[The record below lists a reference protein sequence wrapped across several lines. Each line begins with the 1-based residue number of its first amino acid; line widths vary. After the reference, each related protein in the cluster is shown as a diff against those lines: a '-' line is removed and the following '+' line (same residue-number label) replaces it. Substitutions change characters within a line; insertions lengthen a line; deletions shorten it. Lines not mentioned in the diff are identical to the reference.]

1 MSSSATTL
9 LDSFSVLADHTRC
22 RMLALLDQQELTV
35 SELCA
40 VTQLP
45 QSTVSRHLKTLADAG
60 WVTSRRDGTSRY
72 YALAPQDADPARAQ
86 VWQLTRAQLAGRAG
100 AEQDARRLSSVLAER
115 SHTSQQF
122 FATAAAEWDHLRED
136 LFGGHASLHAL
147 LGLLPSDWVIGDL
160 GCGTGVVLSTL
171 APHVSRVIGVDA
183 SDEMLASARARAVH
197 LANVDLRRGSLEA
210 LPLPDAVLDAA
221 VMMLVLHHVP
231 APALALAEAARVLKP
246 GGRLLIV
253 DMAPH
258 EREDYR
264 QQMGHVWLGFSD
276 DHLRRLLDLAGFT
289 SPRIVA
295 LAPDTDAKGPA
306 LFAATAANSDV
317 RVSKFEPRSGD
328 GLGGTQNLNLGTPEP
343 RTEPSTSEPRTQNR

>member
-1 MSSSATTL
+1 MAAVAPSL

-22 RMLALLDQQELTV
+22 RMLVLLDRQELTV

-45 QSTVSRHLKTLADAG
+45 QSTVSRHLKTLSDAG

-72 YALAPQDADPARAQ
+72 YALAPQDAEPARAQ
-86 VWQLTRAQLAGRAG
+86 IWQLTRGQLSTRAG
-100 AEQDARRLSSVLAER
+100 ADQDARRLARVLADR
-115 SHTSQQF
+115 SQTSQQF
-122 FATAAAEWDHLRED
+122 FAAAAAEWDRLREE

-147 LGLLPSDWVIGDL
+147 LGLLPAEWVVGDL
-160 GCGTGVVLSTL
+160 GCGTGVVLSML

-183 SDEMLASARARAVH
+183 SDEMLASARARTHHV
-197 LANVDLRRGSLEA
+197 ANVDLRRGSLDA
-210 LPLPDAVLDAA
+210 LPLPDASLDAA

-231 APALALAEAARVLKP
+231 APALALAEAARVLRP

-258 EREDYR
+258 EREEYR

-276 DHLRRLLDLAGFT
+276 DQLRRLLEQAGFV

-306 LFAATAANSDV
+306 LFAATAANS
-317 RVSKFEPRSGD
+317 EP
-328 GLGGTQNLNLGTPEP
+328 GTP
-343 RTEPSTSEPRTQNR
+343 NRAP